1 MKVVDMAPEKKR
13 LEKEKYARLVMHC
26 WDNQEHDEKRKM
38 LDRREQV
45 NFAAK
50 DRL

>member
-1 MKVVDMAPEKKR
+1 MNVVDMASEKKR
-13 LEKEKYARLVMHC
+13 IEKQKYNRLVLNAY
-26 WDNQEHDEKRKM
+26 DNQENDEKRKM